1 MYNNSIYDSP
11 SIDMLDYGD
20 NTGCWDLFNESGL
33 DYEYE
38 RDSYIYTQDDLFW

>member
-20 NTGCWDLFNESGL
+20 HTGCWDLFNESNL

-38 RDSYIYTQDDLFW
+38 KVSYVCSQEDTF